1 MKLVDIALGWT
12 DPIGTAND
20 APRSRLRSAQDSLPV
35 APQLMI
41 ATVILGVVLWS
52 YWTTLID
59 LAERWSYDPQYS
71 HGFLVPLFAAAI
83 LGLKRPAKI
92 ALDKPALIGLAL
104 LVASLL
110 PRWFT
115 GRMDLGAADA
125 VCLLISLSGTTL
137 LTGGWRLFFWLWP
150 GILFLGFMIPLPY
163 ALEES
168 VAIPLRSLA
177 TNVSTYVLQTFGYPA
192 IAEGNIIHI
201 GEVKLGVI
209 DACSG
214 LGMLM
219 TFLALATALAI
230 ILPGPVADRCFLV
243 ASAIPIAVFANVL
256 RITLT
261 GMAYS
266 SLGWQEYQTAIH
278 DTLGWL
284 MMPLALGLLWMEFKF
299 LQRLFLPVEGDPLGI
314 ALMPWLERSTDK
326 KSAV

>member
-1 MKLVDIALGWT
+1 MKLVDASLSRT
-12 DPIGTAND
+12 DRIGEAND
-20 APRSRLRSAQDSLPV
+20 APRTRSASAHTSLPV
-35 APQLMI
+35 APQFLV
-41 ATVILGVVLWS
+41 AAAILGVVVWS
-52 YWTTLID
+52 YWTTLTD
-59 LAERWSYDPQYS
+59 LAERWSYDAQYS
-71 HGFLVPLFAAAI
+71 HGFLVPAFAAAI
-83 LGLKRPAKI
+83 LWLKRPATI
-92 ALDKPALIGLAL
+92 ALGKPALIGLGL

-115 GRMDLGAADA
+115 GRMDLVSADA
-125 VCLLISLSGTTL
+125 VCLLLSLAGATL
-137 LTGGWRLFFWLWP
+137 ATGGWRLFRWLWP
-150 GILFLGFMIPLPY
+150 GILFLGFMIPLPF

-201 GEVKLGVI
+201 EEVKLGVI

-219 TFLALATALAI
+219 TFFALATALAAV
-230 ILPGPVADRCFLV
+230 LPGPIVDRCVLV
-243 ASAIPIAVFANVL
+243 ASAVPIAVFANVL

-266 SLGWQEYQTAIH
+266 SFGWQEYQTLIH

-299 LQRLFLPVEGDPLGI
+299 SQRLFLPVEVDPLRI
-314 ALMPWLERSTDK
+314 PLTPWMERK
-326 KSAV
+326 ESAI